1 MDNQVFTTRATRVS
15 SALLYAV
22 ENATRS
28 ECSLEAQN
36 KKLHR
41 VTVVN
46 AIGLIGREP
55 MQPRARHS
63 KNRLPRLSNVQ
74 QGSTMKIN
82 NT

>member
-1 MDNQVFTTRATRVS
+1 MS
-15 SALLYAV
+15 SALLYAI

-28 ECSLEAQN
+28 EYSLQAPN
-36 KKLHR
+36 NKLHR
-41 VTVVN
+41 VTIVN

-74 QGSTMKIN
+74 QGSTIKIH